1 MKRILLAAVTAAAL
15 IALSTCTNPVS
26 EALNSLSFGL
36 VGTWVN
42 SVVNASSSPG
52 SCGKLTVN
60 DDGTFR
66 SEDTG
71 GGMVS
76 TGTYTVD
83 SVSVSGDSR
92 TFKVHYQWAGI
103 NESYVLARVRGGT
116 HYESQYNTMTPYP
129 SSISTASPNYMK
141 ATLQQ

>member
-92 TFKVHYQWAGI
+92 TFKVHYEWGGMNHNFI
-103 NESYVLARVRGGT
+103 LTRVRGGT
-116 HYESQYNTMTPYP
+116 LYESVYNFNPPYP